1 MRPALPTCAL
11 GTTIPRTRKI
21 RQIASGAGI
30 AADLNPD
37 LSFVRGHYSVGI
49 PGCSTR
55 IAPDCYIRVNSV
67 GDYTGALTGNSGRS
81 LQSWWGFQFKDAGSF
96 QNGEP
101 VVTRLS
107 HRGTRWP
114 AFPTEAAWICFGPC
128 ADTAPAHHSSQTV
141 AHFLRPARHYS
152 PKAKKP
158 QRLTIPLVQRRRA
171 LWRRVQ
177 MQELSTARVPSC
189 GLRRL
194 VSTNPEC
201 DRFAR
206 QPPAGTYF
214 RRVSTA

>member
-21 RQIASGAGI
+21 RQIASGAGMV
-30 AADLNPD
+30 ADLNPD

-67 GDYTGALTGNSGRS
+67 GDYTGALTGTSGRS

-107 HRGTRWP
+107 RRGTRWP
-114 AFPTEAAWICFGPC
+114 AFPTESAWICFGAR
-128 ADTAPAHHSSQTV
+128 ADTAPAHYSSQAAT
-141 AHFLRPARHYS
+141 HFFETCPPLQPEGQEASTFNDSARSTPQSPMATGSNAGVEYRQS
-152 PKAKKP
+152 PK
-158 QRLTIPLVQRRRA
+158 
-171 LWRRVQ
+171 LWT
-177 MQELSTARVPSC
+177 EAP
-189 GLRRL
+189 GLDQ
-194 VSTNPEC
+194 S
-201 DRFAR
+201 
-206 QPPAGTYF
+206 
-214 RRVSTA
+214 